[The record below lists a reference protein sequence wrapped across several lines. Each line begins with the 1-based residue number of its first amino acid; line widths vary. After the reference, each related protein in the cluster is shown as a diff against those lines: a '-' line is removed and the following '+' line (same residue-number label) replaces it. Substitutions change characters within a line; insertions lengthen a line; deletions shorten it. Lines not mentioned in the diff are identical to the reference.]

1 MSKSLEQMYF
11 RIQIIWFYTSHV
23 KKEMVRSLY
32 YKAIEGTKCDF
43 AINAWSL
50 LFYAKSVDIVE

>member
-1 MSKSLEQMYF
+1 MSKSLEQMYC

-32 YKAIEGTKCDF
+32 YKAIEGTKYDF
-43 AINAWSL
+43 AINTWSV